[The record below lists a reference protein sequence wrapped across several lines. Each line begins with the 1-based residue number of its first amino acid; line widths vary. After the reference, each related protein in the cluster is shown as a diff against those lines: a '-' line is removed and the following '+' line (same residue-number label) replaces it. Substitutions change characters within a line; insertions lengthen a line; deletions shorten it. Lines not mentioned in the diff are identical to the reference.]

1 MRIEQRGNVWW
12 GFWTVKGKRYRETS
26 GTGNEQL
33 AKEILTQ
40 KYADSFRER
49 AIGEKPRRTWEEATK
64 KYLKAHEHLATHSEY
79 EKQSAWWTAQ
89 FKEEK
94 VVYLDEI
101 TPDIVEEIRDWW
113 MTVPK
118 QRGGG
123 QRGPADVNRKIAYLR
138 AVVNAAY
145 RVYQWFQHGKTPP
158 LYSFQ
163 FGEVTRLRFLSPD
176 EVVRL
181 ADALPEPFGMAAR
194 FAVATGLRRRN
205 VLKLR
210 WDQLDLDDKTA
221 TIDGMLMKNGELLR
235 IPLNGEAMAILR
247 LQRNKSEWVFP
258 KESGAPA
265 AEIPSKVWARA
276 CKEAKLKNLRW
287 HDLRHTWASI
297 LRQQGVP
304 LEVIQ
309 ELGGWKSLA
318 MVERYAHLSVDH
330 LRDAAN
336 LVDKAFG
343 TDMTQRPSARPRLVV
358 VNG

>member
-1 MRIEQRGNVWW
+1 MKVIQRGNVWW
-12 GFWTVKGKRYRETS
+12 GFWSVKGKRFRATS
-26 GTGNEQL
+26 GTGDETL
-33 AKEILTQ
+33 AREILST
-40 KYADSFRER
+40 KYAESFRER
-49 AIGEKPRRTWEEATK
+49 ALGEKPRRTWADATK
-64 KYLKAHEHLATHSEY
+64 KYLKAHEDLASYSEY
-79 EKQSAWWTAQ
+79 EKQSKFWTEQ
-89 FKEEK
+89 FKKEQ

-101 TPDIVEEIRDWW
+101 TPDLVEEIREWW

-163 FGEVTRLRFLSPD
+163 SGEVTRLRFLSTD

-181 ADALPEPFGMAAR
+181 ADALPAPFGMAAR

-247 LQRNKSEWVFP
+247 LQKNKSEWVFP
-258 KESGAPA
+258 KESGSPAP
-265 AEIPSKVWARA
+265 EIPSKVWSRA
-276 CKEAKLKNLRW
+276 CKEAELKNLRW

-330 LRDAAN
+330 LRDAAG

-343 TDMTQRPSARPRLVV
+343 TDMAQRNSARPRLVV